1 MNAAVQSKMTHDA
14 YLAWEAAQPGK
25 HEYYRGEVFA
35 MVGTSRAHAEITRN
49 LVSALHGLL
58 MGRPCRAYSNDV
70 KVRVAAADAYYYP
83 DVFVT
88 CSPRDLRADAV
99 MSEPSV
105 VFEVLSPSTAE
116 YDRGMKFAAYR
127 LVPSLQQYVLLDPDR
142 LRIESYQRTDAGWLL
157 VDVLADQPLL
167 LPSLGLQLAW
177 DDVFRYV
184 AAEPT

>member
-1 MNAAVQSKMTHDA
+1 MNAAAQPKLTQEA
-14 YLAWEAAQPGK
+14 YLEWEAAQQGK

-35 MVGTSRAHAEITRN
+35 MVGTTRAHAEVTRN

-58 MGRPCRAYSNDV
+58 LGRPCRAYSNDV
-70 KVRVAAADAYYYP
+70 KVQVADADAYYYP

-105 VFEVLSPSTAE
+105 VFEVLSPSTAA
-116 YDRGMKFAAYR
+116 YDRGLKFAAYR
-127 LVPSLQQYVLLDPDR
+127 SLASLQQYVLLDPDQ

-157 VDVLADQPLL
+157 SDVLTGQPLQ
-167 LPSLGLQLAW
+167 LPTLGLQLAW

>member
-1 MNAAVQSKMTHDA
+1 MTQEA
-14 YLAWEAAQPGK
+14 YLAWEAAQQGK

-35 MVGTSRAHAEITRN
+35 MVGTSRAHAEVTDN
-49 LVSALHGLL
+49 LTMLLRAALTD
-58 MGRPCRAYSNDV
+58 RRCRAYSSDV
-70 KVRVAAADAYYYP
+70 KVRVEGADAYYYP

-88 CSPRDLRADAV
+88 CSARDLRADAV

-127 LVPSLQQYVLLDPDR
+127 LLPSLQQYVLLDPDR

-157 VDVLADQPLL
+157 VDVAPGQPLV
-167 LPSLGLQLAW
+167 LPTLGLQLAW